1 MLKQTIIT
9 VAIASMLAASCIS
22 SDDPHK
28 RTKQGAAVGAATGA
42 VVGAVVGHQSNE
54 KEKGAVIGAAAGAG
68 IGALI
73 GRHMD
78 KQQAE
83 LEQIQGVE
91 VTRPSEDT
99 IGVTLHNDVLFDVD
113 SAQLRPGA
121 KAELQKLAD
130 VFQKYPDTTLR
141 VEGHADST
149 GPYSYNQRL
158 SDMRAES
165 VRNYLELQGVSGVR
179 IDAIGY
185 GESEPRASNATA
197 EGRQLN
203 RRVEISVKAQQ
214 G

>member
-1 MLKQTIIT
+1 MLKQSIIT

-22 SDDPHK
+22 SEDPHK
-28 RTKQGAAVGAATGA
+28 KTKQGAAVGAAAGA
-42 VVGAVVGHQSNE
+42 VIGTIIGHQSD
-54 KEKGAVIGAAAGAG
+54 EKGEGAVLGAAAGAG

-99 IGVTLHNDVLFDVD
+99 IGVTINNEVLFDVD
-113 SAQLRPGA
+113 SAVLRPRA
-121 KAELQKLAD
+121 KVELDKLAE
-130 VFQKYPDTTLR
+130 VFAKYPHTTLR

-149 GPYSYNQRL
+149 GSYTHNQRL
-158 SDMRAES
+158 SDLRAES
-165 VRNYLELQGVSGVR
+165 VRNYLERQGVSGPR
-179 IDAIGY
+179 IDAIGF
-185 GESEPRASNATA
+185 GESEPRATNDTA

-203 RRVEISVKAQQ
+203 RRVEISVKATQ

>member
-1 MLKQTIIT
+1 MLKKSIIT

-42 VVGAVVGHQSNE
+42 VVGAVIGHQSGE

-73 GRHMD
+73 GRNMD

-91 VTRPSEDT
+91 VTRPTEDT
-99 IGVTLHNDVLFDVD
+99 INVAIRNEVLFDVD
-113 SAQLRPGA
+113 SAELRPGA
-121 KAELQKLAD
+121 KNELASLAD
-130 VFQKYPDTTLR
+130 VFRKYPDTTLR

-149 GPYSYNQRL
+149 GSYAYNQRL
-158 SDMRAES
+158 SDRRADA
-165 VRNYLELQGVSGVR
+165 VRNYLELLGVSGTR
-179 IDAIGY
+179 IESIGY
-185 GESEPRASNATA
+185 GETEPRASNDTA

-203 RRVEISVKAQQ
+203 RRVEISIQAQQ

>member
-1 MLKQTIIT
+1 MLKQSIAT
-9 VAIASMLAASCIS
+9 VAVASLLAASCIS

-28 RTKQGAAVGAATGA
+28 RTKQGAAIGAAAGA
-42 VVGAVVGHQSNE
+42 VVGTVIGHQNDE
-54 KEKGAVIGAAAGAG
+54 KGEGAVIGAAAGAG

-73 GRHMD
+73 GRRMD

-91 VTRPSEDT
+91 VTRPSEDR
-99 IGVTLHNDVLFDVD
+99 IDVTLRNEVLFDVD
-113 SAQLRPGA
+113 SSTLRA
-121 KAELQKLAD
+121 SARDELDKLAE
-130 VFQKYPDTTLR
+130 VFRKYPDTVLR

-149 GPYSYNQRL
+149 GTYSHNQQL
-158 SDMRAES
+158 SDRRAES
-165 VRNYLELQGVSGVR
+165 VRNYLERRGVSGAR

-203 RRVEISVKAQQ
+203 RRVEITIQATE

>member
-1 MLKQTIIT
+1 MFKKSIIT
-9 VAIASMLAASCIS
+9 VAIASFFAASCIS

-28 RTKQGAAVGAATGA
+28 RTKQGAAIGAASGA
-42 VVGAVVGHQSNE
+42 VIGTIIGHQSDE
-54 KEKGAVIGAAAGAG
+54 KGEGAVIGAAAGAG

-91 VTRPSEDT
+91 VTRPSEDQIDVT
-99 IGVTLHNDVLFDVD
+99 INNEILFDVD
-113 SAQLRPGA
+113 SATLRPRA
-121 KAELQKLAD
+121 KSELDKLAE
-130 VFQKYPDTTLR
+130 VFAKYPDTTLR

-149 GPYSYNQRL
+149 GSYSHNQRL
-158 SDMRAES
+158 SDRRAES
-165 VRNYLELQGVSGVR
+165 VRNYLELKGVRGAR
-179 IDAIGY
+179 IDAIGF
-185 GESEPRASNATA
+185 GESEPRASNDTE